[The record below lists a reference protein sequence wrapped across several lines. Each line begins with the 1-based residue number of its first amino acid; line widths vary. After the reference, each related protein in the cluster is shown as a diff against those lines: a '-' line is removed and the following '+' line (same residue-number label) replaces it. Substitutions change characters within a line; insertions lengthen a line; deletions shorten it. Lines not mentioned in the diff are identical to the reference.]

1 MLHVCHT
8 TKGPSKGH
16 KCWKAFTALLMQEV
30 LQSGDLPASLVSD
43 KQGKKRVMGA
53 VNMTVGQTLNTG
65 ISCSSRLAPSPI
77 NTEAP

>member
-53 VNMTVGQTLNTG
+53 VNKTVGQEFGVWKRAQMTT
-65 ISCSSRLAPSPI
+65 SS
-77 NTEAP
+77 T